1 MTLDQME
8 RMLNHE
14 SGLKG
19 LSGISNDMRD
29 LTASED
35 PRAKAAVDVFCFRVK
50 KYIGAFWAVLNGA
63 DALIFTGGI
72 GENRPEIRAQIC
84 AGLDS
89 LGISLNEQ
97 ANTVA
102 KGPESRIGN
111 GLVETWVIEANEELM
126 IARDTA
132 AILSGRAAV

>member
-1 MTLDQME
+1 
-8 RMLNHE
+8 
-14 SGLKG
+14 
-19 LSGISNDMRD
+19 
-29 LTASED
+29 
-35 PRAKAAVDVFCFRVK
+35 VK
-50 KYIGAFWAVLNGA
+50 IGA